1 MFLLVLYTL
10 DIVATC
16 DSYGSDGLSQLE
28 GQIKS
33 IHVSLLSS
41 LVIFLLVY
49 DGIPSDLLLFT
60 IYMGLSYRGVFFSVW
75 NLY

>member
-1 MFLLVLYTL
+1 MFLLVFYTL

-16 DSYGSDGLSQLE
+16 DSDGSDGLSQLE

-41 LVIFLLVY
+41 LVIFFVY
-49 DGIPSDLLLFT
+49 DGIPSD
-60 IYMGLSYRGVFFSVW
+60 FFIVY
-75 NLY
+75 NLHVLML